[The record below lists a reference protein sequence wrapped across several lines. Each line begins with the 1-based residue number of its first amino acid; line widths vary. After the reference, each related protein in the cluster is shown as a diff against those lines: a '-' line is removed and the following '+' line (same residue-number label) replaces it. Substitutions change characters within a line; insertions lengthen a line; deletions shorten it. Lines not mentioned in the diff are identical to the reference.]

1 MKTIYFM
8 RHTQSEANL
17 QDIVASRLN
26 VSLTK
31 KGKSDAKIIADRI
44 HKLITI
50 DRVISSPLMRAKQT
64 AIPIAKNFGL
74 LLEIDDRLIE
84 QDLGVF
90 SGMSYN
96 ELNSRNDYMHDRTK
110 RWKWIPE
117 NGESYEMIAMR
128 LKPFFKSID
137 SIKEKNIMFV
147 THAVTMRLI
156 RACLEKTLPQYP
168 HQIADNGEIWEVNWI
183 GCDNL
188 HVINTMFGLNAE
200 KRISSA

>member
-50 DRVISSPLMRAKQT
+50 DRVISSPLIRAKQT

-74 LLEIDDRLIE
+74 QLEIDDRLIE

-96 ELNSRNDYMHDRTK
+96 ELDCRNDYMHDRTK